1 MRFNELVQVMVGT
14 GKSKLRLYDTKH
26 GRRPVLD
33 LTFGQSRI
41 TSLAAEPDGE
51 QVDQLRMLKYRDD

>member
-1 MRFNELVQVMVGT
+1 MQVLVGT

-33 LTFGQSRI
+33 LTFGEARI
-41 TSLAAEPDGE
+41 TSLAAEPNGE
-51 QVDQLRMLKYRDD
+51 PGSLNICAMMLLVLPAW